1 MRHGAWKQFLLILQN
16 HKFKKKMDDLIGA
29 SSIIFPALYI
39 RIFSRMLQL
48 IKVHFKTILFS
59 RCKIPRI
66 KRHQPQSSDFVISV
80 SFSLSVWSKT
90 GLFFLT

>member
-66 KRHQPQSSDFVISV
+66 KHHQPQS
-80 SFSLSVWSKT
+80 
-90 GLFFLT
+90 